1 MPNERYYTKDG
12 KTYAVI
18 EGHLD
23 NGKTLFCVYY
33 DGWLSKMEA
42 HEIKL
47 YEWAKHLHG
56 NAPSGTPYGY
66 IRTNRFGNK
75 RIIITV

>member
-1 MPNERYYTKDG
+1 MYRYYANDG
-12 KTYAVI
+12 KTYATL
-18 EGHLD
+18 EGNAE

-33 DGWLSKMEA
+33 DGWFAKMET
-42 HEIKL
+42 HKIHL
-47 YEWAKHLHG
+47 YEWAKHSHG

-66 IRTNRFGNK
+66 FRANRNGK

>member
-1 MPNERYYTKDG
+1 MGKYYSKDG
-12 KTYAVI
+12 SIYAVI
-18 EGHLD
+18 EGHTES
-23 NGKTLFCVYY
+23 GKTLFSVHYSRYCEVF
-33 DGWLSKMEA
+33 EE

-47 YEWAKHLHG
+47 YSWAKHLHG

-66 IRTNRFGNK
+66 FRSTRNGK

>member
-1 MPNERYYTKDG
+1 MERFYANDC

-18 EGHLD
+18 EGKD
-23 NGKTLFCVYY
+23 DDSGKTLFCVYY
-33 DGWLSKMEA
+33 DGWYSKLEY

-56 NAPSGTPYGY
+56 NAPAGTPYGY
-66 IRTNRFGNK
+66 FRASRNGK

>member
-1 MPNERYYTKDG
+1 MGRNERYYTKDG

-18 EGHLD
+18 SGSSY
-23 NGKTLFCVYY
+23 NGKVMFDVYY
-33 DGWLSKMEA
+33 DGWFVKREY
-42 HEIKL
+42 HEVKL

-66 IRTNRFGNK
+66 FRANRTGQ

>member
-1 MPNERYYTKDG
+1 MKERYYSNDG
-12 KTYAVI
+12 KDYAEI
-18 EGHLD
+18 EYTSDDGR
-23 NGKTLFCVYY
+23 TVFSVYY
-33 DGWLSKMEA
+33 GGWYSKRET

-66 IRTNRFGNK
+66 FRANRNGK

>member
-1 MPNERYYTKDG
+1 MFEYYYSTDG
-12 KTYAVI
+12 KIAARMD
-18 EGHLD
+18 GRLD
-23 NGKTLFCVYY
+23 NGKTLFCVNYG
-33 DGWLSKMEA
+33 GWDSRYEM
-42 HEIKL
+42 HEVKL

-66 IRTNRFGNK
+66 FRASRNGK

>member
-1 MPNERYYTKDG
+1 MNRYYAKSGDTFAEIEGKTEDG
-12 KTYAVI
+12 KTV
-18 EGHLD
+18 
-23 NGKTLFCVYY
+23 FCVYY
-33 DGWLSKMEA
+33 DGWYSKREI

-47 YEWAKHLHG
+47 YEWVKHLHG

-66 IRTNRFGNK
+66 FLASRTRE

>member
-1 MPNERYYTKDG
+1 MERYYAKDG

-18 EGHLD
+18 EGRCE
-23 NGKTLFCVYY
+23 NGKTVFCVYY
-33 DGWLSKMEA
+33 DGLFSKIET

-66 IRTNRFGNK
+66 FRANRTGQ

>member
-1 MPNERYYTKDG
+1 MQRYCTNDG

-18 EGHLD
+18 EGYNND

-33 DGWLSKMEA
+33 NDRFSRYEE
-42 HEIKL
+42 HSITL

-66 IRTNRFGNK
+66 FRASRNGK

>member
-1 MPNERYYTKDG
+1 MEKYYSKDG
-12 KTYAVI
+12 KIYAI
-18 EGHLD
+18 NAGYNKG

-33 DGWLSKMEA
+33 NEWFSKIEE

-66 IRTNRFGNK
+66 FRTSKDGK
-75 RIIITV
+75 RIIITI

>member
-1 MPNERYYTKDG
+1 MAKERYYSNDG
-12 KTYAVI
+12 KDFAVI
-18 EGHLD
+18 D
-23 NGKTLFCVYY
+23 GKMPDGKILFYVYY
-33 DGWLSKMEA
+33 DGWYSKREV

-56 NAPSGTPYGY
+56 NAPSGTPCGY
-66 IRTNRFGNK
+66 FRASRNGK

>member
-1 MPNERYYTKDG
+1 MERYYSNDG
-12 KTYAVI
+12 KDYAVI
-18 EGHLD
+18 RGRCE
-23 NGKTLFCVYY
+23 NGKTLFDVYY
-33 DGWLSKMEA
+33 DGWFAKCES

-56 NAPSGTPYGY
+56 NAPSGTPYGCF
-66 IRTNRFGNK
+66 RANRNGK

>member
-1 MPNERYYTKDG
+1 MRERYYSNDG
-12 KTYAVI
+12 KDYAVM
-18 EGHLD
+18 EGRGND
-23 NGKTLFCVYY
+23 GKVRFCVYY
-33 DGWLSKMEA
+33 DGWYSKMET

-66 IRTNRFGNK
+66 FRANRNGK
-75 RIIITV
+75 RIVITV

>member
-1 MPNERYYTKDG
+1 MREWCYSNDG
-12 KTYAVI
+12 ATYATI
-18 EGHLD
+18 EGRGS
-23 NGKTLFCVYY
+23 NGKTLFWVTYGERGSQY
-33 DGWLSKMEA
+33 EE

-47 YEWAKHLHG
+47 YKWARGLHG

-66 IRTNRFGNK
+66 FRASKNGK

>member
-1 MPNERYYTKDG
+1 MERYYANDG

-18 EGHLD
+18 EGRAD
-23 NGKTLFCVYY
+23 NGKTMFCVYY
-33 DGWLSKMEA
+33 DGWFSKYET

-66 IRTNRFGNK
+66 FRANRNGK
-75 RIIITV
+75 RIVITV